1 MERGDIYA
9 IEIEARSGTE
19 SERQTVLVVSPSAF
33 NQTTRMPIVVPITV
47 GASSTRTAGFAVSL
61 MASEGERVA
70 GLIRC
75 DQPRAI
81 DLPAGTAR
89 KMGCAP
95 VPVMDEV
102 LAKIAAIFE

>member
-1 MERGDIYA
+1 MDRGDIYA
-9 IEIEARSGTE
+9 IDLEGRSGAE

-33 NQTTRMPIVVPITV
+33 NQITRMPIVVPITV

-61 MASEGERVA
+61 MASEGETVA

-81 DLPAGTAR
+81 ELPAAIASRLGS
-89 KMGCAP
+89 AP
-95 VPVMDEV
+95 PVVMDEV
-102 LAKIAAIFE
+102 LAKVAAIFE